1 MQMNQ
6 RDLSYSE
13 SLMMFVKDLGPTA
26 QMVAKRKL
34 NQIPTS
40 DSQVEAPLSQVSSA
54 FTSTP
59 FKPSTQDF
67 VSASSYQKLIYL
79 FPRSQ
84 TTQIPVDGIIDLPDA
99 DEEEN
104 AYYTSE
110 KMCNLGNQ
118 GLSKRN
124 EMSVF
129 RVKDPQ
135 NKMGSY
141 SYSSSAGT
149 KPVSLASDMGK
160 LADKALIFSNSGTNS
175 KAELKERSKKSSS
188 SSSWLS
194 QASGLS
200 SLSQTNGSTDSLNSR
215 SQAAPMLAPSNGL
228 SNSKAQA
235 NHNLEPNGFTSS
247 VRFTFDLPFFQSQ
260 MNHMNY
266 IQQGFGNEGSIFDHR
281 GYIHNMSLNCTH
293 QEEPSTHSFLN
304 GQLLSGSLD
313 IPDTDLALQL

>member
-6 RDLSYSE
+6 RDLSYTE
-13 SLMMFVKDLGPTA
+13 SLMMFAKDLGPTA

-40 DSQVEAPLSQVSSA
+40 DSRVEAPLSQVSSA
-54 FTSTP
+54 FTFSP
-59 FKPSTQDF
+59 FKPSTQDS
-67 VSASSYQKLIYL
+67 VSTSSSQKLIGL

-84 TTQIPVDGIIDLPDA
+84 TTQIPVNGIIDLPDA

-104 AYYTSE
+104 AYYTIE
-110 KMCNLGNQ
+110 KVCNLGNQ

-124 EMSVF
+124 EMSF
-129 RVKDPQ
+129 FHVKGSQ
-135 NKMGSY
+135 YQMG

-149 KPVSLASDMGK
+149 KPVSLASDTGK
-160 LADKALIFSNSGTNS
+160 LADKACIFSNSCTNS
-175 KAELKERSKKSSS
+175 KAEFKERSKNSSS
-188 SSSWLS
+188 STSWIS

-215 SQAAPMLAPSNGL
+215 SQATPMLAPSNGF

-235 NHNLEPNGFTSS
+235 NHNLEPNGLTSS
-247 VRFTFDLPFFQSQ
+247 VRFTFDLPFLQSQ

-266 IQQGFGNEGSIFDHR
+266 IQQGFGNEGSIFDHK
-281 GYIHNMSLNCTH
+281 GSMSLNCAH
-293 QEEPSTHSFLN
+293 QEEPTSTHSFLS